1 MTNQILET
9 YECSLLNP
17 QPVSTLYYPANV
29 AWKYVLSSKPSGCFG
44 STKKYVAVPESY
56 PYSYPYY
63 YRYVYY
69 RPYPLANITLSI
81 KNEDKNKKKVNELND
96 QEKKEELSDE
106 NESKNSKK
114 NNESS
119 DKESNTKKYVSV
131 ITPPF
136 YIGSL
141 FYPTAIFYP

>member
-1 MTNQILET
+1 MTNQVLET
-9 YECSLLNP
+9 YECSLLRP
-17 QPVSTLYYPANV
+17 QPVSTFYYPANI

-56 PYSYPYY
+56 SYPYY
-63 YRYVYY
+63 YHYVYY

-81 KNEDKNKKKVNELND
+81 KNEDKNKKKVNELNN

-106 NESKNSKK
+106 SKSNTSKK
-114 NNESS
+114 NNECS

-131 ITPPF
+131 INPPY
-136 YIGSL
+136 YIGSV